1 MSFLRLRSIV
11 PISKDKD
18 YSKAVLTSSIN
29 ESGCLTKLTPKKG
42 KSIGVPQLED
52 GGGSAGG
59 SDSSRCPSGATTSQD
74 GGVVKLTTWKHEDTN
89 ALLMLMNVKTGKEI
103 TFSGIDWRSGDSLV
117 VAKPDLIISYDK
129 DDGKVIGFKPA
140 S

>member
-29 ESGCLTKLTPKKG
+29 ESGYLTKLTPKKG

-103 TFSGIDWRSGDSLV
+103 TFSGIDWKSGDSLV